1 MIVPLARKSV
11 IAGILMLRSAL
22 ELEREF
28 QGGFSLRASSMGCV
42 DPGFGYNDEAQGDP
56 MKTVSMEDAT
66 LDRCVAEAQQEKVIL
81 TRNGHPIALIVSVDG
96 MDEEQIR
103 LSSDPEFW
111 KLMEERRRQ
120 KTISREELERR
131 LDQVP

>member
-1 MIVPLARKSV
+1 
-11 IAGILMLRSAL
+11 
-22 ELEREF
+22 
-28 QGGFSLRASSMGCV
+28 
-42 DPGFGYNDEAQGDP
+42 

-66 LDRCVAEAQQEKVIL
+66 LDRCIAEAQQEKVIL
-81 TRNGHPIALIVSVDG
+81 TRNGHPVALIVSVDG

-131 LDQVP
+131 LAHLP

>member
-1 MIVPLARKSV
+1 M
-11 IAGILMLRSAL
+11 
-22 ELEREF
+22 REF
-28 QGGFSLRASSMGCV
+28 AL
-42 DPGFGYNDEAQGDP
+42 DP
-56 MKTVSMEDAT
+56 MKTVPMENAT

-131 LDQVP
+131 LDQEL

>member
-1 MIVPLARKSV
+1 
-11 IAGILMLRSAL
+11 
-22 ELEREF
+22 
-28 QGGFSLRASSMGCV
+28 
-42 DPGFGYNDEAQGDP
+42 
-56 MKTVSMEDAT
+56 MKTVPVEDAT

-103 LSSDPEFW
+103 LSRSPEFW
-111 KLMEERRRQ
+111 KLIEESRRQ

-131 LDQVP
+131 LDQSSDRWLIP